1 MTIRRYLLRA
11 AGCATLLLAVGCAP
25 TVTII
30 ETEPAG
36 AVVVVN
42 GTELGPSPVSP
53 VLDFEKNS
61 KIVVLASK
69 VGYFDEELTLAKEDK
84 ALETGKVLLTLLE
97 NESLKATV
105 PSVAANNWLRLQTDP
120 SLTFP
125 VLWQKIVDAVTSRY
139 PSLEMIEAG
148 SGYLRSIYIIR
159 KFKSRKG
166 ELQVRTRFVGNVTS
180 MDPLL
185 YKLKVESE
193 ARDSGDADWVP
204 YPRIFRE
211 DEQLIEE
218 IQGRV
223 GIK

>member
-1 MTIRRYLLRA
+1 MTLRHALHLAAASVLLSLVA
-11 AGCATLLLAVGCAP
+11 GCAP
-25 TVTII
+25 TPTII
-30 ETEPAG
+30 ETDPAG
-36 AVVVVN
+36 AKVLVN
-42 GTELGPSPVSP
+42 GTEVGVSPVTP

-61 KIVVLASK
+61 KIVLLASK
-69 VGYFDEELTLAKEDK
+69 TGYYDEELTVTETEK
-84 ALETGKVLLTLLE
+84 AIQEHKVMLTLLE

-105 PSVAANNWLRLQTDP
+105 PSVAANSWLRLQTDS

-139 PSLEMIEAG
+139 PSLEMIENG
-148 SGYLRSIYIIR
+148 SGYLRSVYLIR

-185 YKLKVESE
+185 YKLKIESE
-193 ARDSGDADWVP
+193 SKDTGEADWSP
-204 YPRIFRE
+204 YARIFRE
-211 DEQLIEE
+211 DEQLVEE

-223 GIK
+223 GVK

>member
-1 MTIRRYLLRA
+1 M
-11 AGCATLLLAVGCAP
+11 GV
-25 TVTII
+25 
-30 ETEPAG
+30 
-36 AVVVVN
+36 
-42 GTELGPSPVSP
+42 SPLTP

-69 VGYFDEELTLAKEDK
+69 NGYYDEEMTVSQTDK
-84 ALETGKVLLTLLE
+84 ALEQHKLMLTLLE

-105 PSVAANNWLRLQTDP
+105 PSVAANSWLRLQTDS

-139 PSLEMIEAG
+139 PSLEMIENG
-148 SGYLRSIYIIR
+148 SGYLRSVYLIR

-185 YKLKVESE
+185 YKLKIESE
-193 ARDSGDADWVP
+193 FRDTGDTDWSP
-204 YPRIFRE
+204 YDRIFRE
-211 DEQLIEE
+211 DEQLVEE

-223 GIK
+223 GVK